1 VLILE
6 EALSKIPSYSREL
19 GLDLRVKSDRF
30 KWFIASML
38 YAKRISSKIASETF
52 KRFVAEGLTD
62 PSSIMNA
69 GWDRIVEVLDSGG
82 YVRYDFSTATNI
94 LENMR
99 MLMERYGG
107 DVDRIHEYAL
117 DSRDLEGKLM
127 EFRGFGPVAVN
138 IFLRELRGIWVKAD
152 PKPSSYAKI
161 MASKFGLSDDIMRKY
176 ESQLV
181 RLYIEYCKS
190 KSCSECP
197 IQNLCPA
204 PNHL

>member
-1 VLILE
+1 ME
-6 EALSKIPSYSREL
+6 EALSRIPSYSREL
-19 GLDLRVKSDRF
+19 GLDLSVKSDRF

-62 PSSIMNA
+62 PSSIMGA

-107 DVDRIHEYAL
+107 DVDRIHECAL

-138 IFLRELRGIWVKAD
+138 IFLRELRG
-152 PKPSSYAKI
+152 
-161 MASKFGLSDDIMRKY
+161 FGLKRTLNLQAM
-176 ESQLV
+176 L
-181 RLYIEYCKS
+181 RLWLQS
-190 KSCSECP
+190 
-197 IQNLCPA
+197 LG
-204 PNHL
+204 

>member
-1 VLILE
+1 M
-6 EALSKIPSYSREL
+6 SRIPSYSQEF
-19 GLDLRVKSDRF
+19 GLDLRVKGDRF

-52 KRFVAEGLTD
+52 RRFLAEGLTD
-62 PSSIMNA
+62 PNSIMNA
-69 GWDRIVEVLDSGG
+69 GWDRVVEVLDSGG

-107 DVDRIHEYAL
+107 DVDRIHECAL
-117 DSRDLEGKLM
+117 DSRDLEEKLM

-138 IFLRELRGIWVKAD
+138 IFLRELRGIWSKAD
-152 PKPSSYAKI
+152 PKPSSYAK
-161 MASKFGLSDDIMRKY
+161 MMTSKLGLSDDLIRKY

-190 KSCSECP
+190 KSCGKCP
-197 IQNLCPA
+197 VQNLCSKPV
-204 PNHL
+204 